1 MSALVKT
8 EEGLEEEK
16 NSLPTDQKRK
26 PVSANPP
33 RMTRIY
39 VVSFPACTTE
49 WDIIRWTGQTLY
61 DSDAVVV
68 TTDDIL

>member
-1 MSALVKT
+1 LSALVKT

-26 PVSANPP
+26 LVSANPP

-39 VVSFPACTTE
+39 VMSFPACTTE
-49 WDIIRWTGQTLY
+49 WDNIRWTGQTLY
-61 DSDAVVV
+61 DSNAVIV
-68 TTDDIL
+68 TTDDML